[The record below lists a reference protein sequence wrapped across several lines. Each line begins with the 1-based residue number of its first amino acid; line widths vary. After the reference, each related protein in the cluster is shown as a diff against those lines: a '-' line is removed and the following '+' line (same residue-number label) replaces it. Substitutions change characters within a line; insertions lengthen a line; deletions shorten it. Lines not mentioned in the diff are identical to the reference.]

1 MHKYF
6 LIPVIIFFIIIC
18 LLVIYSQYFYV
29 DWKYDFIPESFD
41 PKTER
46 YKEKILPEICD
57 DDAEIKIIKQTNDF
71 IEKRVWK
78 DQAEITNVPSIH
90 AIYFLPCDG
99 EDREFDVNGSINSS
113 IKSINVWFLN
123 KTKNQIINFDKSVDD
138 TTDVTFIRVNKT
150 LKWFI
155 KFNTNENSNKD
166 TGSKI
171 EKIILSNQN
180 LFNNFENKKF
190 IIFFEGREKRI
201 SLLNKACG
209 RSRHNGKIA
218 IFYTNGINKKIKSCT
233 KDNLNNSITRTF
245 GESEQTILHEILHT
259 LGVPFECGK
268 NTNFEKTM
276 HVLDNKDDIMNNV
289 SGSLYLD
296 YNNDDYYK
304 HNITNCPD
312 LFNSKFLE
320 TIKK

>member
-155 KFNTNENSNKD
+155 KFNANENSNKD

-171 EKIILSNQN
+171 EKIILSNQK
-180 LFNNFENKKF
+180 LFSNFENKKF

-276 HVLDNKDDIMNNV
+276 HVVDNKDDIMNNV

-304 HNITNCPD
+304 HNIPNCPD

>member
-113 IKSINVWFLN
+113 IKSINVWFL
-123 KTKNQIINFDKSVDD
+123 KRRLTSMHDYKEPTCLLFHGQ
-138 TTDVTFIRVNKT
+138 
-150 LKWFI
+150 LQ
-155 KFNTNENSNKD
+155 
-166 TGSKI
+166 
-171 EKIILSNQN
+171 LS
-180 LFNNFENKKF
+180 EHP
-190 IIFFEGREKRI
+190 
-201 SLLNKACG
+201 C
-209 RSRHNGKIA
+209 
-218 IFYTNGINKKIKSCT
+218 
-233 KDNLNNSITRTF
+233 
-245 GESEQTILHEILHT
+245 EQ
-259 LGVPFECGK
+259 FQ
-268 NTNFEKTM
+268 
-276 HVLDNKDDIMNNV
+276 
-289 SGSLYLD
+289 
-296 YNNDDYYK
+296 
-304 HNITNCPD
+304 
-312 LFNSKFLE
+312 
-320 TIKK
+320 

>member
-99 EDREFDVNGSINSS
+99 EDREFDV
-113 IKSINVWFLN
+113 FLQECTF
-123 KTKNQIINFDKSVDD
+123 KTIFVRRGVCD
-138 TTDVTFIRVNKT
+138 F
-150 LKWFI
+150 
-155 KFNTNENSNKD
+155 
-166 TGSKI
+166 
-171 EKIILSNQN
+171 LSNFSRGVCDFLSKLSRFLQ
-180 LFNNFENKKF
+180 LF
-190 IIFFEGREKRI
+190 
-201 SLLNKACG
+201 
-209 RSRHNGKIA
+209 GK
-218 IFYTNGINKKIKSCT
+218 TW
-233 KDNLNNSITRTF
+233 
-245 GESEQTILHEILHT
+245 
-259 LGVPFECGK
+259 
-268 NTNFEKTM
+268 
-276 HVLDNKDDIMNNV
+276 
-289 SGSLYLD
+289 
-296 YNNDDYYK
+296 
-304 HNITNCPD
+304 NC
-312 LFNSKFLE
+312 
-320 TIKK
+320 